1 MEQLEVSIKDEIDAL
16 MKQAKEQ
23 ISAGEKAQGIKTA
36 ETAWDKVPA
45 PKFGWDVSKSFAHL
59 LAKFYRNT
67 GNFDSAIKLMTALFD
82 SGTVK
87 AHQDGPRF
95 IFATIYYEMGNEASA
110 LKWFEEANK
119 ISKGR
124 CFQGE
129 DKKYIEFF
137 KTHSSAKK

>member
-1 MEQLEVSIKDEIDAL
+1 MEQLDVSIRDEIDAL
-16 MKQAKEQ
+16 LKQAKEQ
-23 ISAGEKAQGIKTA
+23 ISSGDRAQGIKTA
-36 ETAWDKVPA
+36 EAAWEKVPE
-45 PKFGWDVSKSFAHL
+45 PKFDWDVSKSFAHS

-67 GNFDSAIKLMTALFD
+67 GNFDGAIKLMTALFD

-95 IFATIYYEMGNEASA
+95 IFATIYCEMGDEVLAM
-110 LKWFEEANK
+110 KWFAEANK

-129 DKKYIEFF
+129 DNKYLEFF
-137 KTHSSAKK
+137 KAHSSLKK